1 MSVSAIEPKFQFHS
15 FHRNAQETQL
25 LRREFKRTRETN
37 ERVFIDEWEG
47 KNKELI
53 FCLMLNLIRL
63 AGNAPVAAV
72 TAVAAAAAVAAS
84 AAAAAVSQKLSSNY
98 F

>member
-1 MSVSAIEPKFQFHS
+1 MSVSASEPKFQFHS

-25 LRREFKRTRETN
+25 LRREFNRTRETN
-37 ERVFIDEWEG
+37 VRVFIIDWEG
-47 KNKELI
+47 KHKELN
-53 FCLMLNLIRL
+53 FCLMLNLIGL
-63 AGNAPVAAV
+63 AGNAAIAAV
-72 TAVAAAAAVAAS
+72 TAVAAA